1 MIHLTKGVQQGG
13 CASPILYIAYAN
25 KFAKTIKE
33 LHQGEGLGPEDF
45 LVMNWADDVNYMF
58 TDIKDAE
65 KTITALIQIA
75 EDLKLPFSKA
85 KCKLVPLF
93 PNPKSCTKELK
104 KLKKKLREKIGTVL

>member
-45 LVMNWADDVNYMF
+45 LVMNWADDVNYIH
-58 TDIKDAE
+58 TEIDHAKE
-65 KTITALIQIA
+65 TI
-75 EDLKLPFSKA
+75 S
-85 KCKLVPLF
+85 
-93 PNPKSCTKELK
+93 
-104 KLKKKLREKIGTVL
+104 